1 MKLVTTVLALLAGA
15 TALSASAGEIFEPRR
30 IEPDVWRSAH
40 FQYAHP
46 DLKHRVIAQNLL
58 EDGRTRAAIPEF
70 ERAASWGDKLSQAM
84 LAEIY
89 WEGRG
94 IKPDRA
100 RAYAWMDL
108 AAERGFVAFVSKRER
123 YWAALTPEER
133 EAALVI
139 GAELYAANGDEI
151 AVPRLQAR
159 VERERGTTGSRIGFA
174 GNGTVVMP
182 GEGATRVQLTDRL
195 HMAQLFGGRQM
206 SLTAYYSP
214 QLWQPQK
221 YIDWHADQLELARRG
236 VVRVGQVEDSGG
248 GSGNGS

>member
-1 MKLVTTVLALLAGA
+1 MYLVKTVLAWLVGA
-15 TALSASAGEIFEPRR
+15 TALSASAAEVFEPRR

-46 DLKHRVIAQNLL
+46 DLKHRVIAQNLM
-58 EDGRTRAAIPEF
+58 EEGRMRWAIPEF

-94 IKPDRA
+94 TRADRA

-123 YWAALTPEER
+123 YWAALTPSER
-133 EAALVI
+133 ESALAI
-139 GAELYAANGDEI
+139 GAELYASYGDQI
-151 AVPRLQAR
+151 ALPRLQAR
-159 VERERGTTGSRIGFA
+159 VERERGTTGSRTGFA

-182 GEGATRVQLTDRL
+182 GEGATRLKLTDRL
-195 HMAQLFGGRQM
+195 HMAQIYGGRQM

-214 QLWQPQK
+214 QLWQPAK
-221 YIDWHADQLELARRG
+221 YLDWHADQLELARRG
-236 VVRVGQVEDSGG
+236 VVRVGAVEESGG